1 MINDFRKQ
9 VKAKLDTI
17 EGLSNGKPLP
27 DNMIVEGKYYF
38 GYMVNITTLRDNL
51 DYSNK
56 QQTISITGYLATKG
70 GTLEKIDNFAD
81 EIVSKLAEL
90 RFRCTIND
98 MSTLD
103 TTRRYLISGNVSYN
117 TLDNQLR

>member
-27 DNMIVEGKYYF
+27 DNMIVESKYYF

-90 RFRCTIND
+90 RFRCITND
-98 MSTLD
+98 SF
-103 TTRRYLISGNVSYN
+103 I
-117 TLDNQLR
+117 